1 VLMSSGDHPHAIR
14 AAAVQT
20 GTGPA
25 AWCGCEMVDMMATVW
40 RNHQS
45 RDSPKKGVDDLNS

>member
-1 VLMSSGDHPHAIR
+1 MSGICYGAFGFFSVLISGGDHPHAVR

-25 AWCGCEMVDMMATVW
+25 AWCGCEMVDMMATV
-40 RNHQS
+40 
-45 RDSPKKGVDDLNS
+45 